1 MPHAAECVKP
11 LLVSNLSVFLSKTTT
26 SFPGPTNHSNPSQ
39 DGPFD
44 WDREQQGTILGAF
57 FWGYVCTQ
65 IPGGMLAERY
75 GGKLIFGLGILVTSV
90 FTILTPLAA
99 RGGFVLLIICR

>member
-1 MPHAAECVKP
+1 MRVTSLLGSFSWFHANQVII
-11 LLVSNLSVFLSKTTT
+11 VSD
-26 SFPGPTNHSNPSQ
+26 PTNHSIPSE

-57 FWGYVCTQ
+57 FWGYVITQ
-65 IPGGMLAERY
+65 IPGGVLAERF
-75 GGKLIFGLGILVTSV
+75 GGKLVFGLGILVTSV

-99 RGGFVLLIICR
+99 RGGYAMLIICR

>member
-1 MPHAAECVKP
+1 MGQENFKSQP
-11 LLVSNLSVFLSKTTT
+11 LFSD
-26 SFPGPTNHSNPSQ
+26 PTNHSEPSQ
-39 DGPFD
+39 DGPFA

-75 GGKLIFGLGILVTSV
+75 GGKLVFGLGILVTSV

-99 RGGFVLLIICR
+99 QGGFVLLIICRHV

>member
-1 MPHAAECVKP
+1 
-11 LLVSNLSVFLSKTTT
+11 
-26 SFPGPTNHSNPSQ
+26 
-39 DGPFD
+39 
-44 WDREQQGTILGAF
+44 
-57 FWGYVCTQ
+57 
-65 IPGGMLAERY
+65 MLAERY